1 MTAPL
6 SGPQFPPEAVSGMFG
21 GPRRTIRPRGAYTFA
36 GTGDPLLGYNGY
48 GMFWQQYPSVIGG
61 QQIGPGPATE
71 TGAPVGTPDV
81 TADQLKVGGGPLMA
95 EVPEYGGTAGT
106 LGVF

>member
-1 MTAPL
+1 MSAPL
-6 SGPQFPPEAVSGMFG
+6 SGAQYQSEMVTGMFG
-21 GPRRTIRPRGAYTFA
+21 GPRGRIRPRGSYSFA
-36 GTGDPLLGYNGY
+36 GVGDPTMGYNGY
-48 GMFWQQYPSVIGG
+48 GMFWQQYPSVIAG
-61 QQIGPGPATE
+61 QQIGPGPATD

-106 LGVF
+106 LGIG